1 MKKYL
6 FAYKVKS
13 NEKSWESSVI
23 AETEEKAR
31 EKIVAKIADFEFTD
45 ESEIELGEL
54 LAVKEANGNQY
65 IECEGCSA

>member
-13 NEKSWESSVI
+13 SDKSWESSII
-23 AETEEKAR
+23 AESEEKAR
-31 EKIVAKIADFEFTD
+31 TAIIAKIADFEFTD

-54 LAVKEANGNQY
+54 LAIKEANGNQY